1 MRQGAKIITMC
12 DRICYRKKG
21 DLYECFRISGD
32 GDEELLGKG
41 SRDDIISWLSSHGL
55 GFVQKEVLLQD
66 FELLCDETRE

>member
-1 MRQGAKIITMC
+1 MC